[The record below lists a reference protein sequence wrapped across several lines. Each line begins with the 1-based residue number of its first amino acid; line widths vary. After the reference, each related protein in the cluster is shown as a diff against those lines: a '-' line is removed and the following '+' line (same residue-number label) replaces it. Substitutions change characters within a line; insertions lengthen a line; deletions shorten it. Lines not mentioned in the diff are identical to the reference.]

1 MRSVLSFFDPDDF
14 ATDPYAAGINQLGH
28 VVLGA
33 CLTIL
38 FGVYAAA
45 ILVAA
50 WELWQYYKRG
60 SMRADTIA
68 DVAFFASG
76 IAMAGWLYMPV
87 AAIVLAGTW
96 MAAVWYAMKQE

>member
-1 MRSVLSFFDPDDF
+1 MIRPDDF
-14 ATDPYAAGINQLGH
+14 ADDPYTAGINQLGH

-33 CLTIL
+33 ALVIL

-60 SMRADTIA
+60 AFKADTIA
-68 DVAFFASG
+68 DVAFFAAG

-87 AAIVLAGTW
+87 AAIILGGIW
-96 MAAVWYAMKQE
+96 MAAVWYAMNQE

>member
-1 MRSVLSFFDPDDF
+1 MLRFLSIPNDF
-14 ATDPYAAGINQLGH
+14 EDDPYTAGLNQLGH

-33 CLTIL
+33 ALVIL

-60 SMRADTIA
+60 AFKADTIA

-87 AAIVLAGTW
+87 AAIVLGGIW
-96 MAAVWYAMKQE
+96 MALVWYAMNQE